1 MGGPGTDTMKTQGLG
16 RVAAKVRKMWRHL
29 EEQLARPSFLDLEN
43 VSRISAWDS
52 ASGRSMEA
60 DIHFRR
66 IFLK

>member
-1 MGGPGTDTMKTQGLG
+1 
-16 RVAAKVRKMWRHL
+16 MWRHF